1 MKFISRKLPQLDLD
15 RSEGVLNSFVICTP
29 AHAPRA
35 RDLITKIYQNSFS
48 AQASH
53 STSIIMGAQFR
64 TLEREQRF
72 QNPPKDK
79 SAFPLLTEAV
89 APHIGSFNALT
100 EGPNG
105 GLLNV
110 GVKDIGAKTVFDS
123 SDPDRLG
130 NKLSIRVDSV
140 SLARPLVPP
149 TDKLSVNRKTFP
161 SECRERMSSYRA
173 KLVMKLSWSVNDGP
187 EESETRD
194 GGNVPIMLKSN
205 RCHLEKMSPKQLV
218 DAKEESDELGGYFIV
233 NGIEK
238 LVRMLIVQRRNH
250 PMALIR
256 PSFGNRGASYT
267 KFGVQIRCVRP
278 DQTSQTNVLHYL
290 KDGNVTF
297 RFSWRKNEYLVPAVM
312 ILKALME
319 TSDRDIFD
327 GIVAADTSN
336 SFLTDRLEL
345 LLRTYKRYNL
355 HSKNETLAYLGDK
368 FRIVFGATPDVSD
381 IEVGK
386 EVLRRIVLVH
396 LTDNA
401 DKFRMILFMIRKLYT
416 LVAGDCAPDNPD
428 ATQHQEVLLG
438 GFLYGMIIKEKID
451 EYLQSI
457 QTQISADV
465 TRGARVSFFDR
476 TYMSKVLGRVNG
488 NIGQKLQ
495 YFLSTGNLVSQSG
508 LDLQQVSGYTV
519 VAEKINFHRFISHF
533 RMVHRGSFFAELKT
547 TTVRKLLPES
557 WGFLCPVHT
566 PDGSPCGL
574 LNHLSHKCKI
584 ATEAS
589 DVSQVPLALA
599 KLGVSPAHSFAAGPD
614 LCCVQLDGRIVGW
627 TTHEQ
632 GKLVADALRV
642 WKVEGGHGLPLD
654 LEIGYVPPSSKG
666 QYPGLY
672 IFGGHSRMMRPTK
685 YLPLGKEDI
694 VGPFEQVYMDIAVT
708 PQEIEKGVHTH
719 VEWAPTNILSILAN
733 LTPFSDFNQSP
744 RNMYQCQMGKQTMGT
759 PGVALAHR
767 SDNKLYRLQSGQ
779 TPIVK
784 ANLYDEYGMDNFPNG
799 TNAVVAVIS
808 YTGYDMDDAMIINKS
823 ADERGFGYGTVY
835 KVEKVDLAMDRRRGD
850 PITQHFGFG
859 PDEWPESW
867 KEKLDDDGLPLIGV
881 KVEEGDP
888 IVAYYDETLGR
899 TKVKTYHS
907 SEAAYIEEVKLLG
920 DDTADQEAQNLTIK
934 FRVTRQPLIGD
945 KFSSRHGQKG
955 VCSRKWP
962 TVDMPFSE
970 SGIQPDVIINPHAFP
985 SRMTIGMF
993 VESLAGK
1000 AGALHGMAHDAT
1012 PWTFSESDTPADYFG
1027 EQLKIAGYNYHGNEP
1042 MYSGATGEELRVD
1055 IYIGVVYYQRLR
1067 HMVNDKFQVRSTG
1080 PVTSLTM
1087 QPVKGR
1093 KKNGGIRVGE
1103 MERDALIGHGTSYL
1117 LQDRLLNS
1125 SDYAQTPICRSCGSM
1140 LNTQMSV
1147 PRIGSIASVRCRG
1160 CSDKLEAYVKKG
1172 IYVNEA
1178 DIWVDG
1184 HGVKFVGGDD
1194 TTTIAIPFVLK
1205 YLDSELAAMGIKMK
1219 YNIEPSL

>member
-1 MKFISRKLPQLDLD
+1 M
-15 RSEGVLNSFVICTP
+15 
-29 AHAPRA
+29 
-35 RDLITKIYQNSFS
+35 S
-48 AQASH
+48 AQL
-53 STSIIMGAQFR
+53 R
-64 TLEREQRF
+64 TLEREERF
-72 QNPPKDK
+72 RNPPKDT
-79 SAFPLLTEAV
+79 SAFPLLVEAV

-100 EGPNG
+100 DGPEG
-105 GLLNV
+105 GLLNLA
-110 GVKDIGAKTVFDS
+110 VKDIGTKTIFDS
-123 SDPDRLG
+123 GDSDTLG
-130 NKLSIRVDSV
+130 NKLKIKVETVQLAKPAVPPSDKV
-140 SLARPLVPP
+140 SLVRR
-149 TDKLSVNRKTFP
+149 TYP
-161 SECRERMSSYRA
+161 SECRERLSTYRS
-173 KLVMKLSWSVNDGP
+173 KLMLKLTWTVNDGD
-187 EESETRD
+187 EVSEIRD
-194 GGNVPIMLKSN
+194 CGQVPIMVKSN
-205 RCHLEKMSPKQLV
+205 RCHLEKFSPKELV
-218 DAKEESDELGGYFIV
+218 EHREESDELGGYFIV

-238 LVRMLIVQRRNH
+238 LIRMLIVQRRNH

-256 PSFGNRGASYT
+256 PSFSNRGSAYS
-267 KFGVQIRCVRP
+267 KFGVQIRCTRP

-290 KDGNVTF
+290 NDGNVTF
-297 RFSWRKNEYLVPAVM
+297 RFSWRKNEYLVPVMM
-312 ILKALME
+312 ILKALIE
-319 TSDRDIFD
+319 TNDREIFD
-327 GIVAADTSN
+327 GIVGSDTSN

-345 LLRTYKRYNL
+345 LLRTYKQYNL
-355 HSKNETLAYLGDK
+355 YSRKETLAYLGDK
-368 FRIVFGATPDVSD
+368 FRVAFNGTPDKSD
-381 IEVGK
+381 IEIGK
-386 EVLRRIVLVH
+386 EVLQRITLVH
-396 LTDNA
+396 LSDNA
-401 DKFRMILFMIRKLYT
+401 DKFRMLLFMIRKLYT

-457 QTQISADV
+457 QLQINSDLN
-465 TRGARVSFFDR
+465 RGI
-476 TYMSKVLGRVNG
+476 RVNFSDRKYISRVFMRINE

-584 ATEAS
+584 ATHAS
-589 DVSQVPLALA
+589 DVSKVPESLAR
-599 KLGVSPAHSFAAGPD
+599 LGVSPAHTFAAGPN
-614 LCCVQLDGRIVGW
+614 LCCVQLDGKIVGW

-632 GKLVADALRV
+632 GKLVADALRL
-642 WKVEGGHGLPLD
+642 WKVQGGHGLPLD
-654 LEIGYVPPSSKG
+654 LEIGYVPPSAKG

-685 YLPLGKEDI
+685 YLPLEKEDSI
-694 VGPFEQVYMDIAVT
+694 GPFEQVYMNIAVT
-708 PQEIEKGVHTH
+708 PAEIEKGNHTH
-719 VEWAPTNILSILAN
+719 VEFDPTNILSILAN

-823 ADERGFGYGTVY
+823 ADERGFGYGSVI
-835 KVEKVDLAMDRRRGD
+835 KVEKVDLNVKRRRGE
-850 PITQHFGFG
+850 PIMEHFGFG
-859 PDEWPESW
+859 PDEWPQEW
-867 KEKLDDDGLPLIGV
+867 KENLDDDGFPLIGA
-881 KVEEGDP
+881 KVIEGDP
-888 IVAYYDETLGR
+888 IVAFYDDSVGK
-899 TKVKTYHS
+899 TKVKRYHS
-907 SEAAYIEEVKLLG
+907 SEPAYIEEVKLLG
-920 DDTADQEAQNLTIK
+920 DDTGDQECQQMTIK
-934 FRVTRQPLIGD
+934 FRVTRAPLIGD

-962 TVDMPFSE
+962 TIDMPFSE
-970 SGIQPDVIINPHAFP
+970 SGMQPDVIINPHAFP

-1012 PWTFSESDTPADYFG
+1012 PWKFSESDTPADYFG
-1027 EQLKIAGYNYHGNEP
+1027 EQLRAAGYNFHGNEP
-1042 MYSGATGEELRVD
+1042 MYSGVTGEELRAD

-1080 PVTSLTM
+1080 PVNSLMM

-1093 KKNGGIRVGE
+1093 KRNGGIRVGE

-1125 SDYAQTPICRSCGSM
+1125 SDYTQTPICRSCGSL
-1140 LNTQMSV
+1140 LNTQQSV
-1147 PRIGSIASVRCRG
+1147 PRIGSLSSVRCRA
-1160 CSDKLEAYVKKG
+1160 CSDKLEDYIKKG
-1172 IYVNEA
+1172 VYVNEA
-1178 DIWVDG
+1178 DIWEDG
-1184 HGVKFVGGDD
+1184 QGVKFVGGED
-1194 TTTIAIPFVLK
+1194 TTNVAIPFVLK
-1205 YLDSELAAMGIKMK
+1205 YLDSELNAMGIKLR
-1219 YNIEPSL
+1219 YNVKPN

>member
-1 MKFISRKLPQLDLD
+1 MHLLPAPGIASSHQQKKKSSSVPTFISLD
-15 RSEGVLNSFVICTP
+15 
-29 AHAPRA
+29 H
-35 RDLITKIYQNSFS
+35 
-48 AQASH
+48 H
-53 STSIIMGAQFR
+53 IMGAQFR

-72 QNPPKDK
+72 KNPPKDK
-79 SAFPLLTEAV
+79 SAFPLLADAV

-100 EGPNG
+100 EGPGG
-105 GLLNV
+105 GLLNL
-110 GVKDIGAKTVFDS
+110 GVKDIGTKTIFDS
-123 SDPDRLG
+123 TDELRLG
-130 NKLSIRVDSV
+130 NKLEIRVDSV
-140 SLARPLVPP
+140 QLAKPAVPP

-161 SECRERMSSYRA
+161 SECRERMTTYRG
-173 KLVMKLSWSVNDGP
+173 KLMLKVTWLVNGG
-187 EESETRD
+187 EEVSEIRD
-194 GGNVPIMLKSN
+194 AGQVPIMLNTN
-205 RCHLEKMSPKQLV
+205 RCHLERLSPNELV
-218 DAKEESDELGGYFIV
+218 AAKEESDELGGYFIV

-238 LVRMLIVQRRNH
+238 LIRMLIVQRRNH

-267 KFGVQIRCVRP
+267 KFGCQIRCVRP

-297 RFSWRKNEYLVPAVM
+297 RFSWRKNEYLVPVVM

-319 TSDRDIFD
+319 TNDREIFD
-327 GIVAADTSN
+327 GIVASDTSN

-345 LLRTYKRYNL
+345 LLRTYKTYNL
-355 HSKNETLAYLGDK
+355 YSQKETLAYLGDK
-368 FRIVFGATPDVSD
+368 FRIVLDAPADMSD
-381 IEVGK
+381 IDVGK
-386 EVLRRIVLVH
+386 ELIKKIVLVH
-396 LTDNA
+396 LPKNA
-401 DKFRMILFMIRKLYT
+401 DKFRMLLFMIRKLYT
-416 LVAGDCAPDNPD
+416 LVAGDCCPDNPD

-438 GFLYGMIIKEKID
+438 GFLYGMIIKEKIE
-451 EYLQSI
+451 EYLQNI
-457 QTQISADV
+457 KVQITSDIN
-465 TRGARVSFFDR
+465 RGNRVNFNDR
-476 TYMSKVLGRVNG
+476 KYMSRVFMRVNE
-488 NIGQKLQ
+488 NVGQKLQ

-574 LNHLSHKCKI
+574 LNHLAHKCKI
-584 ATEAS
+584 STEDS
-589 DVSQVPLALA
+589 DVSQIPIALA
-599 KLGVSPAHSFAAGPD
+599 KLGVSPAHTFAAGPKM
-614 LCCVQLDGRIVGW
+614 CCVQLDGRIVGW

-632 GKLVADALRV
+632 GKIVAESLRY
-642 WKVEGGHGLPLD
+642 WKVNGQKGLPLD

-666 QYPGLY
+666 QYPGLF
-672 IFGGHSRMMRPTK
+672 IFSGRSRMMRPTK
-685 YLPLGKEDI
+685 YLPLEKEDI
-694 VGPFEQVYMDIAVT
+694 LGPFEQVYMNIAVT
-708 PQEIEKGVHTH
+708 PQEIEPKIHTH

-759 PGVALAHR
+759 PGTALVHR
-767 SDNKLYRLQSGQ
+767 SDNKLYRLQTGQ

-784 ANLYDEYGMDNFPNG
+784 ANLYDDYGMDNFPNG
-799 TNAVVAVIS
+799 MNAVVAVIS

-835 KVEKVDLAMDRRRGD
+835 KVEKVDLSTSRKRGD
-850 PITQHFGFG
+850 PIIQHLGFG
-859 PDEWPESW
+859 DDDYPEAW
-867 KEKLDDDGLPLIGV
+867 KEKLDDDGLPIIGV
-881 KVEEGDP
+881 HVEEGDP
-888 IVAYYDETLGR
+888 ICAYYDDTIGKTR
-899 TKVKTYHS
+899 VKTYHS
-907 SEAAYIEEVKLLG
+907 SEPAYIEEVKLLADETG
-920 DDTADQEAQNLTIK
+920 DSECQQLTIK
-934 FRVTRQPLIGD
+934 FRVTRAPLIGD

-962 TVDMPFSE
+962 QIDMPFSE

-1000 AGALHGMAHDAT
+1000 AGAMHGIAQDST

-1027 EQLKIAGYNYHGNEP
+1027 EQLRKAGYNYHGNEP
-1042 MYSGATGEELRVD
+1042 MYSGVTGEELRCD

-1080 PVTSLTM
+1080 PVNSLTM

-1093 KKNGGIRVGE
+1093 KRNGGIRVGE

-1117 LQDRLLNS
+1117 LQDRLLNC
-1125 SDYAQTPICRSCGSM
+1125 SDYTQTPICRTCGSL

-1147 PRIGSIASVRCRG
+1147 PRIGTFASIRCRG
-1160 CSDKLEAYVKKG
+1160 CAEKFETYAKSG
-1172 IYVNEA
+1172 QQVNEA
-1178 DIWVDG
+1178 DIWEDG
-1184 HGVKFVGGDD
+1184 LGTKFVGGDN
-1194 TTTIAIPFVLK
+1194 TTTVAIPFVLK
-1205 YLDSELAAMGIKMK
+1205 YLDSELAAMGIKMR
-1219 YNIEPSL
+1219 YNVEPQ